1 MSEVFI
7 SLPDSTRGLYNGT
20 MPTKSP
26 EQIQAQIEKLKAE
39 LLKIGAMR
47 PGSLSQQYT
56 ACQKPG
62 CKCVDPV
69 RPQKHGPFYKLSYTH
84 RGKSS
89 TQFIRPQFVEEVRRQ
104 LAAYKKFKSLT
115 EKWVALALEISKT
128 ELEQAR
134 SATPKAR
141 WPEAPVLF
149 T

>member
-1 MSEVFI
+1 MA
-7 SLPDSTRGLYNGT
+7 
-20 MPTKSP
+20 TKSP
-26 EQIQAQIEKLKAE
+26 AQIQAQIEKLKAE
-39 LLKIGAMR
+39 LLQIGAMR

-115 EKWVALALEISKT
+115 EKWVALALELSKT

-141 WPEAPVLF
+141 WPEAPELF

>member
-56 ACQKPG
+56 ACQK
-62 CKCVDPV
+62 
-69 RPQKHGPFYKLSYTH
+69 HGPFYKLSYTH

-115 EKWVALALEISKT
+115 EKWVALALELSKT

-141 WPEAPVLF
+141 WPEAPELF